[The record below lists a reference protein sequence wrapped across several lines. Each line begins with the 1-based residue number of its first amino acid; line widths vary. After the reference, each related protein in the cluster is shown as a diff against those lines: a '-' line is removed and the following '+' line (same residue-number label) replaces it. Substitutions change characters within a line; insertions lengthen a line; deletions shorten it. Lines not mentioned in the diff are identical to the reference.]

1 MNNYVS
7 PVIFDNEDLAE
18 GVYATG
24 SGLKPNGRD
33 GTCWTVGISN
43 IQKNAGNH
51 SVTEI
56 WAKHSTEVLH
66 ISNYVEI
73 VGTLTVLPGQEVT
86 DVRPEQNSNFTIEYV
101 PGSTTFTIKRTL
113 LADSYKSGDDVTFKV
128 LVYSTKSN
136 PSDPNSDC
144 AYVATVGLPKCGY
157 AANVQGEGGNGD

>member
-43 IQKNAGNH
+43 IQKNAGDH

-86 DVRPEQNSNFTIEYV
+86 DVRPEQNSNFTIEA
-101 PGSTTFTIKRTL
+101 I
-113 LADSYKSGDDVTFKV
+113 
-128 LVYSTKSN
+128 TK
-136 PSDPNSDC
+136 
-144 AYVATVGLPKCGY
+144 
-157 AANVQGEGGNGD
+157 